1 MIKIKVLV
9 EPSEKVDE
17 LQKKVRQ
24 LERELTESKR
34 RLNALEFSY
43 INECKCNF
51 ELTDLLQA
59 HGINFRQAL
68 SRRIRNKYRR

>member
-1 MIKIKVLV
+1 MFKIKVFV
-9 EPSEKVDE
+9 EPSETVDQ
-17 LQKKVRQ
+17 LQKKVQ
-24 LERELTESKR
+24 LLEKELAESKR
-34 RLNALEFSY
+34 RLNSLEFSY

-59 HGINFRQAL
+59 HGIKFRQAL

>member
-9 EPSEKVDE
+9 EPSEMVDE
-17 LQKKVRQ
+17 LQKKVQQ
-24 LERELTESKR
+24 LERELAESKR
-34 RLNALEFSY
+34 RLNSLELSY

-59 HGINFRQAL
+59 HGRKFRQTL
-68 SRRIRNKYRR
+68 SRRVRNKYG